1 MVSGSPALIMSRLPP
16 SPHCDNQLTGSAL
29 SAGSVAGTPGIRLPS
44 LSALAGIPLLS
55 GSGSG
60 ATSTV
65 LASSA
70 ATPPVITVTPA
81 GMAVPSLATL
91 LSTPIGSTLGAMA
104 VCPTAPLVISPALP
118 SIPGKIIEK
127 IQKGLF
133 VDFKE
138 FLNDNILLLQK
149 LQDIGQANPALSAA
163 QPFLSGS
170 KLRDVPNPLS
180 WASCFLAF
188 LAAKTNC
195 EEARELAA
203 YGMIVLH
210 LARKHGGSGW
220 LLYDRQFRQQRAAG
234 ATMPWS
240 EINPSLMAATVL
252 SNSGGL
258 QPRSCPHCLSPDHSK
273 EECALASLE
282 GPSNSAPVGSL
293 QGPSRQSR
301 RPWPYKPP
309 DNICRRFNKSGCE
322 SAECRY
328 DHICSGCHKPGHPIA
343 NCRSKGKGRPGDYTP
358 SPKGNPAQ
366 SAK

>member
-70 ATPPVITVTPA
+70 ATLPVITVTPA

-91 LSTPIGSTLGAMA
+91 LSTPIGSTLGAMP

-118 SIPGKIIEK
+118 PMPGKIIEK

-234 ATMPWS
+234 ATMPWT

-282 GPSNSAPVGSL
+282 GPSNSAPVGS
-293 QGPSRQSR
+293 R

-309 DNICRRFNKSGCE
+309 DRRFNKSGCK

-343 NCRSKGKGRPGDYTP
+343 DCRSKGKGRPGDYTP